1 MVMLISLSLQTQAY
15 SFRAIALVIAGV
27 QLPAQPAFAAQRWFL
42 MSRHGDCFPISSLE
56 RKFPDIGNIAAP
68 DAFVRF
74 VRAKGLAVSTK
85 PMPVASGAAV
95 EVHVPGKELALAFVT
110 AELCSSAGT
119 R

>member
-110 AELCSSAGT
+110 AELCSSAGA